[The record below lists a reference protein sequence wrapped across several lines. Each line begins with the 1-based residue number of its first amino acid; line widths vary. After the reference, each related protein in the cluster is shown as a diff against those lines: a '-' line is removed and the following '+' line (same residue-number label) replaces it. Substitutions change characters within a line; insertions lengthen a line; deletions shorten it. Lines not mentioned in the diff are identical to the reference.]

1 MCGCLMPK
9 QRFIAMT
16 GDSKF
21 HTIVL
26 RYVIS
31 MKLNIG
37 KNITGLEMMTS
48 MNEMFLNLQN
58 WCLRGSYTVFMDVLE
73 GRQVGRMLELVNPK
87 RKDWACISS

>member
-1 MCGCLMPK
+1 MPK

-16 GDSKF
+16 GDSKL

-26 RYVIS
+26 RYVTS

-37 KNITGLEMMTS
+37 KNITGLEMITS

-58 WCLRGSYTVFMDVLE
+58 
-73 GRQVGRMLELVNPK
+73 
-87 RKDWACISS
+87 